1 MCFTD
6 SAAKGIAFLIIA
18 GGVISSIDNIL
29 RPFFLKDRIKIHP
42 LLIFFSMLG
51 GVRMFAFDGI
61 VLGPMIVILFFTIL
75 DMALEAEDKKEGAG
89 PSAAL
94 SEINSKTNNGE

>member
-1 MCFTD
+1 
-6 SAAKGIAFLIIA
+6 
-18 GGVISSIDNIL
+18 
-29 RPFFLKDRIKIHP
+29 
-42 LLIFFSMLG
+42 MLG

-94 SEINSKTNNGE
+94 SEINSGTNNGE

>member
-1 MCFTD
+1 
-6 SAAKGIAFLIIA
+6 
-18 GGVISSIDNIL
+18 
-29 RPFFLKDRIKIHP
+29 
-42 LLIFFSMLG
+42 MLG

-89 PSAAL
+89 PSADL
-94 SEINSKTNNGE
+94 SEINSETNNGE